1 MPELSRS
8 FHYWQ
13 PAPRWRLFP
22 WLANLGNP
30 AMSPQVQG
38 RKQAPSTP
46 FSKAVEI
53 GKEVGGNHYKLSPH
67 ECEIPRKDG
76 CIGGGAGGG
85 GQRHFLGEAPL
96 FWIYLTLLVTMV
108 IRAHI
113 FCPQTTQELPKKHHD
128 ARMPE
133 QLTTNALSQINYRHT
148 RHYEDCKEVCLCQQT
163 MQTAFWK
170 ICVRVCA

>member
-1 MPELSRS
+1 M
-8 FHYWQ
+8 
-13 PAPRWRLFP
+13 
-22 WLANLGNP
+22 
-30 AMSPQVQG
+30 
-38 RKQAPSTP
+38 
-46 FSKAVEI
+46 
-53 GKEVGGNHYKLSPH
+53 
-67 ECEIPRKDG
+67 
-76 CIGGGAGGG
+76 
-85 GQRHFLGEAPL
+85 GEAPL

-148 RHYEDCKEVCLCQQT
+148 RHYASSQTQGQIVGRRESLNGQKNMTRRKVKNGEKSPWGQCLTRPVPNGRRSLLFFVPYIFFRPFRLSLVPTICPWVSEDGHYEDCKEVCLCQQT